1 MSIISSF
8 ILVRNSRSGRTADQ
22 CAQVD
27 GAGRCVG
34 AALSLR
40 AGCTDRRHPD
50 GLRVAPTQSTA
61 LSACE
66 GLFSDPIT
74 VNITA
79 GFAPLGPN
87 ILGSAGSTFL
97 ATTFAAVKAALA
109 ADAASANDA
118 TMVAGLP
125 GGTSYSRYI
134 NRTSDNPN
142 GSGSATP
149 YVQSGVTDMR
159 ISNANANAIGL
170 LAGNAPGQDAQI
182 TFSTLFA
189 FDFDPSNWIGAGLF
203 DFVGTAIHELGH
215 AMGFISG
222 VDILDG
228 NSPPVN
234 GPFTAAEFYETS
246 LLDFTR
252 CSAASKGAG
261 ANMDWTAGTAAKDFA
276 IDGSCTA
283 LVSNAWSTGRNF
295 GDGEQASHWKDNL
308 GIGIMDPT
316 AAPTG
321 QLNVVTARDI
331 QAFDV
336 IGWTRVPEPASWLL
350 LVTAL
355 LGMGAVRRRAKIV

>member
-1 MSIISSF
+1 MGISRKLQATIKQLGCGVALASTLGAAAPAHALLF
-8 ILVRNSRSGRTADQ
+8 NITSTGNV
-22 CAQVD
+22 QVD
-27 GAGRCVG
+27 AGFQE
-34 AALSLR
+34 AANI
-40 AGCTDRRHPD
+40 
-50 GLRVAPTQSTA
+50 VQSI
-61 LSACE
+61 
-66 GLFSDPIT
+66 FNDPIT

-79 GFAPLGPN
+79 GFTALGPN

-97 ATTFAAVKAALA
+97 ATTYSAVKAALA
-109 ADAASANDA
+109 ADATSAYDA

-125 GGTSYSRYI
+125 GGNSYSRYI

-149 YVQSGVTDMR
+149 YVQSGITAME
-159 ISNANANAIGL
+159 ITTANAKAIGL
-170 LAGNAPGQDAQI
+170 LAGNAPGEDAHI
-182 TFSTLFA
+182 TFSSLFFSS
-189 FDFDPSNWIGAGLF
+189 FDFDRSNGIGAGLF
-203 DFVGTAIHELGH
+203 DFVGIAIHELGH

-228 NSPPVN
+228 NSPPIN
-234 GPFTAAEFYETS
+234 GPFTAADFSPYTS

-252 CSAASKGAG
+252 CSAASQGAG
-261 ANMDWTAGTAAKDFA
+261 ANLDWTAGSAAKDFA

-295 GDGEQASHWKDNL
+295 GDGRQASHWKDNL

-316 AAPTG
+316 APFG
-321 QLNVVTARDI
+321 LVNNLTARDI

-336 IGWTRVPEPASWLL
+336 IGWNRVPEPASLLL

-355 LGMGAVRRRAKIV
+355 LGMVAVRRRGMVV